1 MGFKKAIL
9 VLLLLIILTMGA
21 ASATDTNTT
30 SDNLA
35 ATEETSLKLSENDN
49 FEEKLGIDESTT
61 PLSGPGNSSGK
72 FADLNTLISGATAG
86 DTVTLTVDYCKESD
100 FYDLISIDKELT
112 IDGQGHII
120 DANNTRDIMRI
131 DNAQNV
137 KLKNIQ
143 FINVKGNSSTAV
155 YWAYGSDNGLIE
167 NCTFTNCLGTD
178 GSAINLIG
186 SNTNIIGSTF
196 INCSGYEGGAI
207 YWGGNDNS
215 IRYSY
220 FENTTAN
227 KGGAIY
233 LYGERGRIEGTTFKN
248 CNMPNSTVI
257 YADNIVNIIGCEF
270 TTTRNETLSSLVYN
284 GNLTNCTLNGIS
296 DKYADLNMRID
307 SNIIGICKIGDTIE
321 LTATVY
327 NNGPDDAKN
336 VSAHFAIP
344 PSLEIIGN
352 TPYAGSFDSMTG
364 IWNIPE
370 IFSTSWA
377 TLTITCQAIKAEN
390 TTVNAFVSS
399 DAKDLNLTDNNASA
413 NLFILRADTTL
424 TLNVS
429 DIFAGETLRIFVD
442 ITPIDATGNLTIN
455 IGGVEEQSFINGS
468 DVIMKEGLSAGEYN
482 ITVTYSGNANYLPAQ
497 SNLSFR
503 VNKRNVNLTISLDE
517 NTITYGQN
525 ATLTAIMPIDGN
537 IAININNETYNI
549 TTIAGTGHLLILTQ
563 PAGNHTITATFEGN
577 DQYNPAN
584 TTIMLTVN
592 RADPPITI
600 NTTDIKYGQNAT
612 ITVTTLPDATGNLSI
627 SIDSKIYGMATIIS
641 GTAAFNIPGLTVG
654 NHTVTATYSGDE
666 NYNPANKSA
675 TQTVNKADVDL
686 GISPYPNATEFKR
699 GNTVEFIINLINNG
713 PSDATNIT
721 VNLTLPN
728 SLRYKSSNTSTAY
741 EDSQTFIWIIDRLNA
756 NNNASITFYCDV
768 MGAGIIALNA
778 TASTENEIDTDNTN
792 NAATLEINASE
803 SKVVTPDKFDCF
815 FDGNGTLLN
824 VSTDELTFEGEF
836 SNITSSITINKA
848 ITFIG
853 NNATFKGVSF
863 IVRSDYVGIVNFT
876 IISENA
882 TGCAINASSHSNI
895 LLSNNTIIYKA
906 MFDSDAYVLYAN
918 NTEYLVFNNN
928 RVTYTGNTNGTG
940 KNFAIYL
947 TNATNA
953 IMTGNIFN
961 ISLVSTDI
969 NWVEVPPGSLN
980 WVRSPISGTIVVKD
994 SNGPVLD
1001 SNDIN
1006 TTYSSVVTTYGYD
1019 TIYVVDFSGTSGSVI
1034 VNNNIISIGKDYI
1047 YGIFI
1052 SDNDFT
1058 IRANNIK
1065 STGEYCA
1072 DGIDIEG
1079 PAAGVVEYNVIEV
1092 KSIIGAYGIYSNRLN
1107 GNASATYTGNEI
1119 VGNAY
1124 NVFGF
1129 ELDNVESNVTG
1140 NLIDLR
1146 GNYTTGIAY
1155 RGSNLIAENNTIFAD
1170 ASNVGNESIW
1180 EGFGVDTSGIK
1191 VLGDNSIIKG
1201 NIINSTDKSF
1211 YITGNYNVLFR
1222 NNAAGSVNVSGDYNT
1237 IAVNIIN
1244 TTEIYAVNLGSSK
1257 QNTVRDNHLYAM
1269 ELFGNDAVNFTDAS
1283 NTVISNHPGS
1293 TFLTVNATDI
1303 SYGDSLFITV
1313 SVEKNATGTITI
1325 TNVEANSTEY
1335 KSDIFDGIAVF
1346 NMTGFDV
1353 GNYTFNVIYSGD
1365 NNYGPCQSNF
1375 TVAVNKKLVDMTITA
1390 GDITYGEA
1398 ATIALTTPTDA
1409 TGTVTIC
1416 IGDKNYAAEIIN
1428 GEATFNI
1435 TGLGAGDYEIT
1446 ANYAG
1451 DANYQAFQ
1459 NTTQFRVGKA
1469 PTEISVASDVV
1480 NLKVLEEF
1488 APGATLIPDVGYL
1501 TFTSYDESIAIV
1513 LNGTIKATGAGSTII
1528 TVNFEGNNNYE
1539 TSNKTINVT
1548 VTLNDASI
1556 SVNNSTLDLKVG
1568 ESFSIAATTIPDDLN
1583 VTYIPDDSG
1592 VVSVSENGVVTA
1604 LKEGNGVITVR
1615 VGGDGIYAQNSTTV
1629 NVSVGKTDVILTI
1642 STEDITYG
1650 ENATITAT
1658 MSIDGTVT
1666 VNINNENIAL
1676 EITNG
1681 TGQITIPNLNAGEY
1695 NIKATF
1701 EGNDHY
1707 KAANATTTLT
1717 VAKAE
1722 SHLTIQP
1729 IPETTQGENINIII
1743 NVQNDATGTITLTVN
1758 GENYIKNIENGQ
1770 ATFNITGLDAGN
1782 YEAIANYTGD
1792 GNYLA
1797 SQNSTLF
1804 TVKSSMKTFEDIANI
1819 ISNAHAGDTINLEGT
1834 YYGTGSTI
1842 TVNKELTIKG
1852 NGETILDAKN
1862 LSGILSVSANNV
1874 RINNIRFVNGKI
1886 NANGGAINWIGK
1898 NGTISNCT
1906 FINCSAENGGSVY
1919 WNAENGMIN
1928 KSTFDHSTATQNG
1941 GAIYWNANNGEITDS
1956 IFTNSYAQNGGAVY
1970 VPENRNVEIKS
1981 SIFDNNIAEEE
1992 SGAVYGGTVDDDCT
2006 FKNNTYTPLN
2016 TTTIISINE
2025 TAVYTGNEISIT
2037 TLILSQKGGL
2047 VNTGTVE
2054 IYINSK
2060 LIATIPANTA
2070 YLYKTGDVGTYQ
2082 VLAKF
2087 NDDSSYKDSSSTA
2100 EFTVIPIDIPEE
2112 IETSTAGIFTLE
2124 FPDDAEGTLTVFI
2137 DGTKYKVY
2145 DIIGGILKIDL
2156 SDKKGKYNITFEY
2169 SGDKNYPAFKKDA
2182 NITVETNPSITAS
2195 NAKVLYSAGT
2205 TYKITVYKNKGI
2217 TANSVSVVIK
2227 QNNKAFKTIKTNS
2240 KGIASFKVTQTPGT
2254 YKLKITSLGKTV
2266 TKTLTVKH
2274 IVTLKT
2280 VNVKKSAKKL
2290 ILQATLAKVNKKYL
2304 KKKTVT
2310 FKFNGKTYKTKT
2322 NSKGVAKVTIK
2333 SSILKKLKV
2342 GKKINYQATYL
2353 KDTVK
2358 KTAKIKK

>member
-21 ASATDTNTT
+21 VSAADTNTT

-35 ATEETSLKLSENDN
+35 ATEDTNLELSENDN

-72 FADLNTLISGATAG
+72 FADLETLISSATAG

-100 FYDLISIDKELT
+100 FYGLISIDKELT

-186 SNTNIIGSTF
+186 SNTNITGSTF

-207 YWGGNDNS
+207 YWGGNDNT

-233 LYGERGRIEGTTFKN
+233 LYGERGRIEGTIFKN

-257 YADNIVNIIGCEF
+257 YADKTADIIGCEF
-270 TTTRNETLSSLVYN
+270 TTTGNETLSSLVYN
-284 GNLTNCTLNGIS
+284 GRPVRFASLSAKINS
-296 DKYADLNMRID
+296 DKVIY
-307 SNIIGICKIGDTIE
+307 KKGDTIN
-321 LTATVY
+321 LNITVY
-327 NNGPDDAKN
+327 NDGPD
-336 VSAHFAIP
+336 SADNTFVTLTMP
-344 PSLEIIGN
+344 NSLTIIDTHCN
-352 TPYAGSFDSMTG
+352 LGSFDASTG
-364 IWNIPE
+364 IWTIDNFPGN
-370 IFSTSWA
+370 FSD
-377 TLTITCQAIKAEN
+377 TLTISCIALKAEN
-390 TTVNAFVSS
+390 TTISAFVSS
-399 DAKDLNLTDNNASA
+399 DAEDLNLTDNNASA
-413 NLFILRADTTL
+413 DLFILRADTTL

-429 DIFAGETLRIFVD
+429 DIFAGETLQIFID
-442 ITPIDATGNLTIN
+442 ITPFDATGNLTIN
-455 IGGVEEQSFINGS
+455 INGVEQQSFINGS

-549 TTIAGTGHLLILTQ
+549 TTIAGTGHLLIPTQ

-584 TTIMLTVN
+584 TTIMLTIN
-592 RADPPITI
+592 KTDPPITI

-627 SIDSKIYGMATIIS
+627 SIDGENYGIAIIIAGVS
-641 GTAAFNIPGLTVG
+641 TFNIPGLDVG
-654 NHTVTATYSGDE
+654 NHIVTATYSGDE

-686 GISPYPNATEFKR
+686 GISLYPNATEFKR
-699 GNTVEFIINLINNG
+699 GDTVEFIINLINNG
-713 PSDATNIT
+713 QNDATNIT

-728 SLRYKSSNTSTAY
+728 SLRYKSSHTSTAY

-756 NNNASITFYCDV
+756 NNNADITFYCDV
-768 MGAGIIALNA
+768 MGAGIIELNA
-778 TASTENEIDTDNTN
+778 TASTENELDTDNTN
-792 NAATLEINASE
+792 NAATLLINASE

-815 FDGNGTLLN
+815 FDENGTLLN

-863 IVRSDYVGIVNFT
+863 IVKSDNVGIVNFT

-918 NTEYLVFNNN
+918 NTESLVFNNN

-947 TNATNA
+947 TNTTNA

-961 ISLVSTDI
+961 ISLVSTYI
-969 NWVEVPPGSLN
+969 NWVEVPPGSGN
-980 WVRSPISGTIVVKD
+980 WVRSPISGTIIVRD

-1001 SNDIN
+1001 SNDI
-1006 TTYSSVVTTYGYD
+1006 YSSVVTAYGYD
-1019 TIYVVDFSGTSGSVI
+1019 TMYVVDFSGTSGSVI
-1034 VNNNIISIGKDYI
+1034 VNNNITSIGKDYI
-1047 YGIFI
+1047 YGIII

-1065 STGEYCA
+1065 TTGDYYA
-1072 DGIDIEG
+1072 NGIDIEDS
-1079 PAAGVVEYNVIEV
+1079 AACVVEDNVIEV
-1092 KSIIGAYGIYSNRLN
+1092 KSGLSAYGIYSSMYGANV
-1107 GNASATYTGNEI
+1107 SATYTGNEI

-1129 ELDNVESNVTG
+1129 SLGDVESNVTG

-1155 RGSNLIAENNTIFAD
+1155 RGSNLIAENNTIFED

-1180 EGFGVDTSGIK
+1180 EFFGIDTTGIK
-1191 VLGDNSIIKG
+1191 VRGDNSIIKD
-1201 NIINSTDKSF
+1201 NIINTTGKSF
-1211 YITGNYNVLFR
+1211 YITGDYNILLR

-1237 IAVNIIN
+1237 ITENIIN

-1257 QNTVRDNHLYAM
+1257 QNTVRDNHLYAR

-1303 SYGDSLFITV
+1303 SYGDSLYIIV
-1313 SVEKNATGTITI
+1313 SVTENATGTITI
-1325 TNVEANSTEY
+1325 TNTQANSTEY

-1346 NMTGFDV
+1346 NITGFDV
-1353 GNYTFNVIYSGD
+1353 GNYTFNVTYSGD
-1365 NNYGPCQSNF
+1365 DNYSPCQSNF

-1398 ATIALTTPTDA
+1398 ATIAVTTPTDA

-1416 IGDKNYAAEIIN
+1416 ISDKNYAAEIIN

-1435 TGLGAGDYEIT
+1435 TGLGAGDYEAI
-1446 ANYAG
+1446 ANYTG
-1451 DANYQAFQ
+1451 DANYMACQ

-1469 PTEISVASDVV
+1469 PTEIIVASDVV

-1488 APGATLIPDVGYL
+1488 APEATLIPNVGYL
-1501 TFTSYDESIAIV
+1501 TYISNDTSIAIV
-1513 LNGTIKATGAGSTII
+1513 LNGTIKATGAGTTII
-1528 TVNFEGNNNYE
+1528 IVGFEGNENYE
-1539 TSNKTINVT
+1539 ASNKTINVT

-1568 ESFSIAATTIPDDLN
+1568 DSFSIAATTIPDDLN
-1583 VTYIPDDSG
+1583 VTYIHDDSG

-1615 VGGDGIYAQNSTTV
+1615 VGGDGIYAQNSTTI

-1658 MSIDGTVT
+1658 MTTDGTVT
-1666 VNINNENIAL
+1666 VNINNVNITL

-1707 KAANATTTLT
+1707 KAANATKTLT

-1729 IPETTQGENINIII
+1729 IPETAYGEDINIII

-1758 GENYIKNIENGQ
+1758 GENYIKNIENRQ
-1770 ATFNITGLDAGN
+1770 ATFNITRLNAGN

-1804 TVKSSMKTFEDIANI
+1804 TVKSSMKTFEDITNI
-1819 ISNAHAGDTINLEGT
+1819 INNAHAGDTINLEGT

-1886 NANGGAINWIGK
+1886 NANGGAINWIGR

-1919 WNAENGMIN
+1919 WNGENGMIN

-1941 GAIYWNANNGEITDS
+1941 GAIYWNANSGEITDS

-2025 TAVYTGNEISIT
+2025 TAVYTGNDISIT

-2070 YLYKTGDVGTYQ
+2070 YIYKTGDVGTYQ

-2087 NDDSSYKDSSSTA
+2087 NDDSSYKGSSSTA
-2100 EFTVIPIDIPEE
+2100 EFTVIPVDIPEE

-2169 SGDKNYPAFKKDA
+2169 SGDKNYPSFKKDA
-2182 NITVETNPSITAS
+2182 NVTVETNPSITAS
-2195 NAKVLYSAGT
+2195 NAKVIYSAGT

-2217 TANSVSVVIK
+2217 LAKSVSVVIK
-2227 QNNKAFKTIKTNS
+2227 QNNKKFKTIKTNS

-2280 VNVKKSAKKL
+2280 ATVKKSAKKL

-2310 FKFNGKTYKTKT
+2310 FKFNGKKYKAKT
-2322 NSKGVAKVTIK
+2322 NAKGVAKVTIK
-2333 SSILKKLKV
+2333 KSVLKKLKV
-2342 GKKINYQATYL
+2342 GKKVTYQATYL
-2353 KDTVK
+2353 KDTIK
-2358 KTAKIKK
+2358 KTAKVKK